1 MAITSTGTSNF
12 SSLVENMIERKLE
25 AQLRS
30 NLPFATPGS
39 YRNFVH
45 VPGGND
51 TFVAPTV
58 ADIVASVDSASFL
71 VEGTPP
77 TPVELALDKDTFTGR
92 QFGKVVSIS
101 DLAEWESP
109 FSMADTA
116 AEKVSRWAAEII
128 NLVAQSAFVSCTN
141 VIYAGGAS
149 AGSATSGKMTAA
161 DLGLAV
167 ARLRMAGVPQF
178 PWGYT
183 AILSPRQIVDIS
195 SETAANSWANA
206 VRYTDSGPLLAGEV
220 GYFQGCRILDG
231 GKIVQNATTSGAG
244 GVDLLTGVVFGPEA
258 IGLGDIGTV
267 EVHVV
272 NQADHQD
279 PLNQTILVGTKL
291 WIGAGYLGKAGDKA
305 ILLKTAGTI
314 LAAGQH

>member
-1 MAITSTGTSNF
+1 MTSTASSSF
-12 SSLVENMIERKLE
+12 SDLVRNMIQTRLE
-25 AQLRS
+25 TALRS

-39 YRNFVH
+39 YRDFVH
-45 VPGGND
+45 EPGGND
-51 TFVAPTV
+51 TFVAPVV
-58 ADIVASVDSASFL
+58 ADIVAVLDSTSQL
-71 VEGTPP
+71 VEGVPP
-77 TPVELALDKDTFTGR
+77 TAVALALDKDTFTGR
-92 QFGKVVSIS
+92 QYGKVVSIS

-109 FSMADTA
+109 FSMAQTA
-116 AEKVSRWAAEII
+116 SDKVARWAAEII
-128 NLVAQSAFVSCTN
+128 NAVAESAFVSCTN
-141 VIYAGGAS
+141 VIYAGGVTAV
-149 AGSATSGKMTAA
+149 SATSGKTTAA

-183 AILSPRQIVDIS
+183 AILSPRQIIDLQ
-195 SETAANSWANA
+195 SETSTNSWSNA
-206 VRYTDSGPLLAGEV
+206 VRYTDNGPLLAGEV
-220 GYFQGCRILDG
+220 GIFQGCRVLDG
-231 GKIVQNATTSGAG
+231 GKIIQSATTAGSG
-244 GVDLLTGVVFGPEA
+244 GVDILSGVVFGPEA
-258 IGLGDIGTV
+258 IGLGDVGTV

-272 NQADHQD
+272 NQADHTD

>member
-1 MAITSTGTSNF
+1 
-12 SSLVENMIERKLE
+12 MIQQRLE
-25 AQLRS
+25 ASLRS

-39 YRNFVH
+39 YRDFVH
-45 VPGGND
+45 EPGGNN
-51 TFVAPTV
+51 TFVAPVV
-58 ADIVASVDSASFL
+58 ADIVAALDTTSFL
-71 VEGTPP
+71 VEGVPP

-109 FSMADTA
+109 FSMAQTA
-116 AEKVSRWAAEII
+116 SDKVARWAAEII
-128 NLVAQSAFVSCTN
+128 NAVAESAFVSCTN

-149 AGSATSGKMTAA
+149 AVSATSGKMTAA

-178 PWGYT
+178 PDGTYH
-183 AILSPRQIVDIS
+183 AILSPRQIIDIS
-195 SETAANSWANA
+195 SETSANSWSNA
-206 VRYTDSGPLLAGEV
+206 VRYGDHTDLLASEV
-220 GYFQGCRILDG
+220 GIFQGCRILDG
-231 GKIVQNATTSGAG
+231 GKIVQNAVTSGTG
-244 GVDLLTGVVFGPEA
+244 GVDILAGVVFGPEA
-258 IGLGDIGTV
+258 IGLGDVGTV

-272 NQADHQD
+272 NQADHTD

-314 LAAGQH
+314 LATGQH